1 MPVGRTISLTALAM
15 LAFAGNSLLCRQ
27 ALKHTNID
35 VASFTSIRLIS
46 GAIALWILV
55 HVLGK
60 AKKVGG
66 SWPSAFAL
74 FAYAAGFSLA
84 YVDLTAGTGALLL
97 FGSVQ
102 LSMISYG
109 LWRGEKLSGL
119 QLGGLGLAVIGLVV
133 LVLPGLA
140 APPILNSALM
150 IGAGVAWGV
159 YSLRG
164 RGAGEPT
171 LATAGNFIRTVPMAF
186 AFSLAMIGHLNL
198 DKVGI
203 ALALASGIITSG
215 LGYAIWYQVLP
226 SLRAT
231 QAATVQ
237 LSVPVIAALA
247 GIALLGEQPS
257 WRLALASIAII
268 CGIGLVIYE
277 RSKVKTV

>member
-27 ALKHTNID
+27 ALKHTTID

-119 QLGGLGLAVIGLVV
+119 QLGGLGLAIIGLVV
-133 LVLPGLA
+133 LVLPGLT

-171 LATAGNFIRTVPMAF
+171 LATAGNFIRTVPMAL

-198 DKVGI
+198 DKAGI

-247 GIALLGEQPS
+247 GIALLGEQLS

-277 RSKVKTV
+277 RSKLKTV